1 MAHESSRQREEK
13 EILILV
19 SPICEASLEA
29 AKRLRKWASE
39 RGYSVREVSILEVDG
54 QEYLLEFGVKKVPA
68 VIFGGKLISEGKL
81 KLPEVV

>member
-1 MAHESSRQREEK
+1 
-13 EILILV
+13 
-19 SPICEASLEA
+19 
-29 AKRLRKWASE
+29 LRKWASE